1 MWKGTN
7 YGVLNTTF
15 RNPDGTFAY
24 DKIQEMN
31 AASPDGSRMIM
42 SKSNN
47 NHMWYGL
54 LSTYTNQ
61 ISKSLELS
69 ARYRR
74 ALLHRRAQQRDHRPL
89 RR

>member
-31 AASPDGSRMIM
+31 AASP
-42 SKSNN
+42 
-47 NHMWYGL
+47 
-54 LSTYTNQ
+54 TV
-61 ISKSLELS
+61 
-69 ARYRR
+69 R
-74 ALLHRRAQQRDHRPL
+74 A
-89 RR
+89 